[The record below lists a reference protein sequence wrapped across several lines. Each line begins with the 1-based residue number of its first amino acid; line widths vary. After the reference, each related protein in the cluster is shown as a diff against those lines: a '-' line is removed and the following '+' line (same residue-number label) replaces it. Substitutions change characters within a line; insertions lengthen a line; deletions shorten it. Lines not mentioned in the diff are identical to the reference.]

1 MPTALNVLCLLQ
13 MRERRVEQISVDADF
28 DEREVAAARCCSQ
41 LSPSA
46 RKDGAVEHYP
56 IRG

>member
-1 MPTALNVLCLLQ
+1 